1 VADSEALRSKRKRAH
16 AAGDHSLC
24 RRCAAVKPPMT
35 QVPDLPAGSAEVTDA
50 AAELRQLAFRL
61 VMAHTYDP
69 ANAILAK
76 ELRATLVAL
85 LPKGKPEADADL
97 TGLFSALQA

>member
-1 VADSEALRSKRKRAH
+1 
-16 AAGDHSLC
+16 
-24 RRCAAVKPPMT
+24 MT
-35 QVPDLPAGSAEVTDA
+35 RVPDLPSGHGEVTDA
-50 AAELRQLAFRL
+50 PSELRQLAYRL
-61 VMAHTYDP
+61 VAAHTYDP

-85 LPKGKPEADADL
+85 LPKGDGKPQDADL